1 MKDRTDLPPFEDEQG
16 YVIPQRDID
25 AVASEVLDVCMD
37 TINDLMHDYDSD
49 LSEYDKDTLRDEVLI
64 ALKQKINGWKMYI

>member
-1 MKDRTDLPPFEDEQG
+1 
-16 YVIPQRDID
+16 
-25 AVASEVLDVCMD
+25 MD

-64 ALKQKINGWKMYI
+64 ALKQKING